1 MTRSKWVWLAVAALP
16 VVAANIVGNMATMPS
31 IPVWYAGLAKPSFNP
46 PNWLF
51 GPVWTTLYALM
62 IWAFWRVLRA
72 PADHPGRRAAIV
84 VFVIHM
90 AVNALWSVT
99 FFGLH
104 QIGLA
109 LGVSVLLE
117 LMVIATVLSF
127 NRVDKPAAIAVAPTA
142 LWVAFATV
150 LNAAIWQ
157 LNG

>member
-72 PADHPGRRAAIV
+72 PADDPGRRAAIV

-117 LMVIATVLSF
+117 LMVIATVLAF